1 MVRIISLGNMRKSLD
16 TYDIIPEAMRAYISN
31 YGFHF
36 SKHAYEYAASLM
48 EKKNPQT
55 GRMEKVKAYTKD
67 EVDAM
72 IAKYGIQVKNR
83 VLYDYVYVATMAKA
97 DYYGSSISDEA
108 HLVLFIKDYVD
119 DEDAS
124 DETTF
129 RRWLATMIG
138 NGEPIEWEDIL

>member
-1 MVRIISLGNMRKSLD
+1 MRKSLD
-16 TYDIIPEAMRAYISN
+16 TYDVIPTAMRAYISN

-36 SKHAYEYAASLM
+36 SKRAYEFAVSLM

-55 GRMEKVKAYTKD
+55 GRTERVKGYTKE
-67 EVDAM
+67 EVDALM
-72 IAKYGIQVKNR
+72 TKYGIQIKNK

-108 HLVLFIKDYVD
+108 HLALFVKDYVD
-119 DEDAS
+119 DEDAG

>member
-1 MVRIISLGNMRKSLD
+1 
-16 TYDIIPEAMRAYISN
+16 MRAYISN

-55 GRMEKVKAYTKD
+55 GRTERVKAYTKE
-67 EVDAM
+67 EVDALM
-72 IAKYGIQVKNR
+72 AKYGIQIKNKI
-83 VLYDYVYVATMAKA
+83 LYDYVYVATMVKA

-108 HLVLFIKDYVD
+108 HLALFIKDYVD